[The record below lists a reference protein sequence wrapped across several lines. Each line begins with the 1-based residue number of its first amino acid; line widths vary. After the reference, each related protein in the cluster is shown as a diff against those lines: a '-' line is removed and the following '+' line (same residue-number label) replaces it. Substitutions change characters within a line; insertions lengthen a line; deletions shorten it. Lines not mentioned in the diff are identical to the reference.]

1 MSKLIDLTRHQ
12 AVAKLAGRMAARFCL
27 GPDDA
32 ADVRT
37 VAHRALL
44 RGQSANA
51 ALAAAGQLARVR
63 AGITPFSPFGGA
75 A

>member
-1 MSKLIDLTRHQ
+1 MSTLIDLTRHQ

-27 GPDDA
+27 EPADA
-32 ADVRT
+32 ADVRH

-44 RGQSANA
+44 RGQSAHA
-51 ALAAAGQLARVR
+51 AIAAAGQLARVR
-63 AGITPFSPFGGA
+63 AGITPFSPRGA